1 MNVLLFWLVS
11 LTDNFFLL
19 MKRQREIEKKL
30 KQLEEEI
37 RALREQCPDS

>member
-37 RALREQCPDS
+37 RALSEQCPDS